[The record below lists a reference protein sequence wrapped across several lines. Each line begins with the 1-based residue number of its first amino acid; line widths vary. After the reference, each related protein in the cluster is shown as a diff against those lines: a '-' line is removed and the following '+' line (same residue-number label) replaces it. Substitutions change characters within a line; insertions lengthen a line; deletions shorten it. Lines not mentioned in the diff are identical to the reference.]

1 SGPARDSA
9 RRPGRLRGFLVVTQ
23 LALSVVLL
31 VGGTLFVRSLFVAR
45 GLDIGFD
52 PRDRAMMSV
61 NVGLQGYD
69 ETKGRR
75 FYDEVLARTRALPA
89 VVSAAW
95 AFPVP
100 FDTYDRGMAVYVDGA
115 PSQSSDGTHG
125 VDISNVS
132 EDFVSA
138 LGLHLQDGRE
148 FTTADSVGAPRV
160 MV

>member
-95 AFPVP
+95 RY
-100 FDTYDRGMAVYVDGA
+100 TSMARPRNRRTARTVWTSA
-115 PSQSSDGTHG
+115 TSPRTSCRRSACTCRTAASS
-125 VDISNVS
+125 
-132 EDFVSA
+132 
-138 LGLHLQDGRE
+138 R
-148 FTTADSVGAPRV
+148 PRIR
-160 MV
+160 